1 MGHRLPVVPCDH
13 VSVREGLCPHFQP
26 WHGTVGGQKRCVH
39 GPLCPQDLGSEHS
52 LARELKQPGNPSVRG
67 SLAWAVSSE
76 GEQEVLFVTGWQ
88 SPEGT
93 ARAGGEQV
101 LASLYSA
108 PLARM
113 AFSSWCR
120 DPEECTSVSKCLC
133 RVLLGKLRDRT
144 TVSGLSTVAGRRE
157 FWGHTG
163 SGVRL
168 GSFL

>member
-1 MGHRLPVVPCDH
+1 M
-13 VSVREGLCPHFQP
+13 
-26 WHGTVGGQKRCVH
+26 
-39 GPLCPQDLGSEHS
+39 CPQDLGSEHS

-93 ARAGGEQV
+93 ARVGGEQV
-101 LASLYSA
+101 LASLYLA

-133 RVLLGKLRDRT
+133 RVLPGKLRDRT
-144 TVSGLSTVAGRRE
+144 TVSRAFYGGGQARVLGSHRLWCEAWFLLIAGVCVTPDKLPGLSEPDFCSVK
-157 FWGHTG
+157 
-163 SGVRL
+163 
-168 GSFL
+168 